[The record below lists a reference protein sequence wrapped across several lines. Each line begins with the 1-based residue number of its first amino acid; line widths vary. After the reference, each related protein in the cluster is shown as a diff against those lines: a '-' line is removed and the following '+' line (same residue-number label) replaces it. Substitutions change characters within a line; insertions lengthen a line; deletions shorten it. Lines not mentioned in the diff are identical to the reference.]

1 MMRVACEY
9 SFTTREQAE
18 GAAKHR
24 SLTERNDMG
33 NRVVAYVVETSRGWQ
48 ALREC
53 ELPEDR
59 GSYYLLGAYEKGQA
73 YP

>member
-1 MMRVACEY
+1 MDKQHFA
-9 SFTTREQAE
+9 TREQAE
-18 GAAKHR
+18 GAAKYR

-48 ALREC
+48 ALRGC

-59 GSYYLLGAYEKGQA
+59 ESYYLLGAYEKGL
-73 YP
+73 YI